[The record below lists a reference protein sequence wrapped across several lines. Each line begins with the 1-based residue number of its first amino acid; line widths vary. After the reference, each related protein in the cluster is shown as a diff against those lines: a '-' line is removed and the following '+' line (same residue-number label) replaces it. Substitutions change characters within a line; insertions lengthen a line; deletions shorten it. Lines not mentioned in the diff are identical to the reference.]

1 MRKGQNPAKFVKDVA
16 RPERI
21 TVALLNYIPF
31 LSGFYAETLDVLKIC
46 MESMRKEAGL
56 PFDLMVFDNGS
67 CPEVR
72 DFLVQEKEEGRIQYL
87 ILAEKNMGK
96 GGAWNMILA
105 GAPGEIIAYTDSDV
119 LFSPNWLSRS
129 VEILETFPNV
139 GMVTARPFR
148 TPPEFIEST
157 LRWARE
163 NAKVE
168 EGQFIPW
175 ETFLEFN
182 LSLGQTEEENKKIY
196 AETRDW
202 RIIYNPMSLRGAE
215 RRSNLPLEVT
225 ASQRTLAATSKEI
238 VAYAG
243 ASHWQFTAYKSTLQ
257 QFLPFAMDKPMG
269 QVRQLDKR
277 MNDAGLLRLMVS
289 DPLAMNMSNTL
300 GYLRG
305 ELKSAEKRKS
315 ISFSKRVL
323 EIGFIKKILMNV
335 YSKIFSW
342 YYS

>member
-31 LSGFYAETLDVLKIC
+31 LSGFHAETLDVLKVC
-46 MESMRKEAGL
+46 LDSLRADAGL
-56 PFDLMVFDNGS
+56 PFDLLVFDNGS
-67 CPEVR
+67 GPEVR
-72 DFLVQEKEEGRIQYL
+72 EYLLAEKEAGRIQYL
-87 ILAEKNMGK
+87 ILSEKNMGK
-96 GGAWNMILA
+96 GGAWNVILA

-119 LFSPNWLSRS
+119 LFSPNWLKRS
-129 VEILETFPNV
+129 VEIIETFPNV

-148 TPPEFIEST
+148 TPPEFYEST
-157 LRWARE
+157 LQWARQ
-163 NAKVE
+163 NAQLE

-182 LSLGQTEEENKKIY
+182 LSLGQTEEENRKVY

-202 RIIYNPMSLRGAE
+202 RINYKG
-215 RRSNLPLEVT
+215 VT
-225 ASQRTLAATSKEI
+225 AM
-238 VAYAG
+238 AG
-243 ASHWQFTAYKSTLQ
+243 ASHWQFTAHKSTLQ
-257 QFLPFAMDKPMG
+257 QFLPFDMHKPMG
-269 QVRQLDKR
+269 QVRELDQR
-277 MNDAGLLRLMVS
+277 MNDVGLLRLMVS

-305 ELKSAEKRKS
+305 ELGKQKPKSKAGIARR
-315 ISFSKRVL
+315 ILHF
-323 EIGFIKKILMNV
+323 GPIKKSFLALYN
-335 YSKIFSW
+335 KIFNW

>member
-31 LSGFYAETLDVLKIC
+31 LSGFYAETLDVLKAC
-46 MESMRKEAGL
+46 MESMRNDAGL

-72 DFLVQEKEEGRIQYL
+72 DFLVKEKDEGRIQYL

-96 GGAWNMILA
+96 GGAWNVILA

-119 LFSPNWLSRS
+119 LFSPTWLSRS

-148 TPPEFIEST
+148 TPPDFYEST
-157 LRWARE
+157 LNWARKE
-163 NAKVE
+163 ALLE

-175 ETFLEFN
+175 ERFLEFN
-182 LSLGQTEEENKKIY
+182 LSLGQTEEENRKVY

-202 RIIYNPMSLRGAE
+202 RIIYKG
-215 RRSNLPLEVT
+215 VT
-225 ASQRTLAATSKEI
+225 AI
-238 VAYAG
+238 AG
-243 ASHWQFTAYKSTLQ
+243 ASHWQFTTYKSTLQ
-257 QFLPFAMDKPMG
+257 QFLPFEMDKPMG

-289 DPLAMNMSNTL
+289 DSLAMNMSNTV

-305 ELKSAEKRKS
+305 ELMGGSKKKSV
-315 ISFSKRVL
+315 SFGKRVAEL
-323 EIGFIKKILMNV
+323 SLIKKLLLTIYNRIF
-335 YSKIFSW
+335 KI
-342 YYS
+342 YYE

>member
-31 LSGFYAETLDVLKIC
+31 LSGFYAETLDVLKVSL
-46 MESMRKEAGL
+46 ESMRKDAGL

-67 CPEVR
+67 CAEVR
-72 DFLVQEKEEGRIQYL
+72 DFLVKEKDEGRIQYL
-87 ILAEKNMGK
+87 ILSEKNMGK
-96 GGAWNMILA
+96 GGAWNMMLA

-119 LFSPNWLSRS
+119 LFSPGWLKRS
-129 VEILETFPNV
+129 VELLEAFPQV

-148 TPPEFIEST
+148 TPPEFYAGT
-157 LRWARE
+157 LGWARK
-163 NAKVE
+163 NASLE

-175 ETFLEFN
+175 ETYLEFN
-182 LSLGQTEEENKKIY
+182 LSLGQTEEENRKTY

-202 RIIYNPMSLRGAE
+202 RIQYQGL
-215 RRSNLPLEVT
+215 T
-225 ASQRTLAATSKEI
+225 AF
-238 VAYAG
+238 AG
-243 ASHWQFTAYKSTLQ
+243 ASHWQFTAYKSVLQ
-257 QFLPFAMDKPMG
+257 QFLPFDMDKPMG
-269 QVRQLDKR
+269 QVRQLDRR

-305 ELKSAEKRKS
+305 ELKDAGKKRRPSAAR
-315 ISFSKRVL
+315 RLL
-323 EIGFIKKILMNV
+323 ELAPVKKTLLAV
-335 YSKIFSW
+335 YNRIF
-342 YYS
+342 

>member
-1 MRKGQNPAKFVKDVA
+1 MRKGQNPAKFVKEVA
-16 RPERI
+16 KPERI
-21 TVALLNYIPF
+21 TAALLNYIPF
-31 LSGFYAETLDVLKIC
+31 LSGFYAETLDVLKVSL
-46 MESMRKEAGL
+46 ESMRKDAGL

-67 CPEVR
+67 CAEVR
-72 DFLVQEKEEGRIQYL
+72 DFLIQEKEEGRIQYL
-87 ILAEKNMGK
+87 ILSEKNMGK
-96 GGAWNMILA
+96 GGAWNVMLT
-105 GAPGEIIAYTDSDV
+105 GAPGEIIAYTDADV

-129 VEILETFPNV
+129 VELLETFPNV

-148 TPPEFIEST
+148 TSPELYTST
-157 LRWARE
+157 QEWARK
-163 NAKVE
+163 NATLE

-182 LSLGQTEEENKKIY
+182 LSLGQTEEENRKVY
-196 AETRDW
+196 AETSDW
-202 RIIYNPMSLRGAE
+202 RLGYKG
-215 RRSNLPLEVT
+215 VT
-225 ASQRTLAATSKEI
+225 AI
-238 VAYAG
+238 AG

-257 QFLPFAMDKPMG
+257 QFLPFDMDKPMG

-305 ELKSAEKRKS
+305 ELKAQNVKRKAG
-315 ISFSKRVL
+315 FGKRVL
-323 EIGFIKKILMNV
+323 ELAPIKKMLLAV
-335 YSKIFSW
+335 YNKIFSW

>member
-16 RPERI
+16 RPERV

-31 LSGFYAETLDVLKIC
+31 LSGFYAETLDVLKVSL
-46 MESMRKEAGL
+46 ESMRKDAGL

-72 DFLVQEKEEGRIQYL
+72 EYLVKEKEEGRIQYL
-87 ILAEKNMGK
+87 ILSEKNMGK
-96 GGAWNMILA
+96 GGAWNVMLT
-105 GAPGEIIAYTDSDV
+105 GAPGEIIAYTDADV

-129 VEILETFPNV
+129 VELLETFPNV
-139 GMVTARPFR
+139 GMVTARPYR
-148 TPPEFIEST
+148 TSPELYSST
-157 LRWARE
+157 LEWAKT
-163 NAKVE
+163 NATLE

-182 LSLGQTEEENKKIY
+182 LSLGQTEEENVKVY
-196 AETRDW
+196 AETSDW
-202 RIIYNPMSLRGAE
+202 RIQYKG
-215 RRSNLPLEVT
+215 VT
-225 ASQRTLAATSKEI
+225 AL
-238 VAYAG
+238 AG
-243 ASHWQFTAYKSTLQ
+243 ASHWQFTAYKSTLG
-257 QFLPFAMDKPMG
+257 QFLPFDMDKPMG

-277 MNDAGLLRLMVS
+277 MNDAGLLRLMLP

-305 ELKSAEKRKS
+305 ELGQKERGKKKVGIGKR
-315 ISFSKRVL
+315 IL
-323 EIGFIKKILMNV
+323 ELPPIKKMLLAV
-335 YSKIFSW
+335 YNKIFSW